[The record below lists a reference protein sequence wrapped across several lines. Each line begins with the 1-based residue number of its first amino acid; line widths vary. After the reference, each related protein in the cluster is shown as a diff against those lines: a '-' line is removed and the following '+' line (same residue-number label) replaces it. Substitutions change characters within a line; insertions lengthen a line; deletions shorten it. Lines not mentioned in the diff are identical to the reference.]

1 LSQAFPERRIDRM
14 SWRTAFLAATTA
26 AATTVLASCG
36 GKLGAPAPD
45 RPTSLRLRF
54 EPGQVVEYRSEL
66 RGVQVFG
73 TGPTPSGVTA
83 EAVTDVTHRVVSVE
97 PDGSATIEVDL
108 DPVSASTNGR
118 QTQLGSNPEP
128 WRIVVAPQG
137 AILDSTRPIT
147 LEADADPAGGPR
159 VQANPSGAIN
169 PFPLLAAQPVGPG
182 AGWSGGGQA
191 PSPFGGG
198 TVPLRLR
205 SRVAGY
211 EVVAGMPA
219 AMIEGSV
226 VMTLD
231 VTVPADEY
239 LEGTGQT
246 AFAAELPDDAAIDY
260 DGELRYVQRVWLQP
274 DRGQVLRSEIAG
286 TFVTDVEWTGV
297 PADREGFD
305 PVHVEGRLEVTT
317 ERTG

>member
-1 LSQAFPERRIDRM
+1 M
-14 SWRTAFLAATTA
+14 TWRSASLGATA
-26 AATTVLASCG
+26 AAAAAVLASCG

-45 RPTSLRLRF
+45 RPTSLRLKF

-73 TGPTPSGVTA
+73 TGPTPAGVTA
-83 EAVTDVTHRVVSVE
+83 QAVTDVTHRVVSVE

-118 QTQLGSNPEP
+118 ETQLGSNPEP
-128 WRIVVAPQG
+128 WRIVVGPEG
-137 AILDSTRPIT
+137 AILDSTRPIA
-147 LEADADPAGGPR
+147 LESDAEPAGGPR

-169 PFPLLAAQPVGPG
+169 PFPLLAGQPVGPG
-182 AGWSGGGQA
+182 AGWSGRGQA

-198 TVPLRLR
+198 TVPFRVR

-211 EVVAGMPA
+211 EVEAGMPT

-231 VTVPADEY
+231 VTVPAAEY

-246 AFAAELPDDAAIDY
+246 AFTTELPDDAAIDY

>member
-1 LSQAFPERRIDRM
+1 MI
-14 SWRTAFLAATTA
+14 WRSAFLGPTAVTATM
-26 AATTVLASCG
+26 VLASCG
-36 GKLGAPAPD
+36 GKLGAPVPD

-73 TGPTPSGVTA
+73 SGPTPAGVTA
-83 EAVTDVTHRVVSVE
+83 QAVTDVTHRVVTVE

-118 QTQLGSNPEP
+118 ETQLQSNPEP
-128 WRIVVAPQG
+128 WRIVVAPEG
-137 AILDSTRPIT
+137 AILDSTRPIS
-147 LEADADPAGGPR
+147 LEADPDPARGPR
-159 VQANPSGAIN
+159 VHANPSGAIN
-169 PFPLLAAQPVGPG
+169 PFPFLADEPVGPG
-182 AGWSGGGQA
+182 TGWSGEGQA

-198 TVPLRLR
+198 SVPFRLQAR
-205 SRVAGY
+205 LAGY
-211 EVVAGMPA
+211 EVVAGLPA
-219 AMIEGSV
+219 AMVEGRV

-231 VTVPADEY
+231 VTVPAVEY

-246 AFAAELPDDAAIDY
+246 AFATELPGDAAIDY

-305 PVHVEGRLEVTT
+305 PVHVEGRVEVTT